1 MSMTR
6 TKKLT
11 FNGTS
16 TINDVVCERFSASI
30 EPDNPENLSL
40 NFIIADKNGYRDN
53 RKQCHKDQAQFE
65 DEVYAAQAQ
74 LLGTEETV

>member
-30 EPDNPENLSL
+30 ESDNPENLSL

-53 RKQCHKDQAQFE
+53 RKQCRKDQAQFE